1 MSTSS
6 KALQNVAS
14 VNEFLNAASTETVP
28 LFEHLDFEFLLEY
41 DVFAP
46 GERGRTRVHK
56 PPDLF
61 CGFLHCYY
69 ENVYGTRPVTRE
81 LQHSL
86 VWYYCGL
93 DKPPS
98 RDTIDRF
105 LTDLEHVVGD
115 IFDRLVE
122 QAAAR
127 GLLDSTYSIDSTHV
141 EAIQHNDAAS
151 WNYDPTA
158 EEYYYGFGCTLVSIG
173 PKIPT
178 AAEFTQAKQAD

>member
-1 MSTSS
+1 
-6 KALQNVAS
+6 
-14 VNEFLNAASTETVP
+14 
-28 LFEHLDFEFLLEY
+28 
-41 DVFAP
+41 
-46 GERGRTRVHK
+46 VHQ

-61 CGFLHCYY
+61 RGFLHCYY

-105 LTDLEHVVGD
+105 LTDLEHVIDDV
-115 IFDRLVE
+115 FDRLVE

-127 GLLDSTYSIDSTHV
+127 GLLDSTYSIDSTHI
-141 EAIQHNDAAS
+141 EAIQYNDAAS

-158 EEYYYGFGCTLVSIG
+158 EEYYYGFGCTIVLTG
-173 PKIPT
+173 LKIPI
-178 AAEFTQAKQAD
+178 AADHTSETSGSGDGDARHT